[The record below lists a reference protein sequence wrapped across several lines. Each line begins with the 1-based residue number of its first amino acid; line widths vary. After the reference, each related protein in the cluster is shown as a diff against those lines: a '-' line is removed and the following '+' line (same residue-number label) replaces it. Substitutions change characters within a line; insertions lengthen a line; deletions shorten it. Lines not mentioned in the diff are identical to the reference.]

1 MKDLFLKR
9 FKYYKDLGDKTFQ
22 QLTDEEVLWRY
33 NEASNSIS
41 TIVKHLSGNMKSR
54 WTNFLTED
62 GEKSWRNRDSEF
74 ENDLQSKEEMLKIWE
89 EGWQILFKALDQ
101 ITPDNIH
108 QMIFIRG
115 EKLSVI
121 DALLRQLAHYPYH
134 VGQIIFVAKMI
145 KNEDWKTLSIAKNKS
160 EEYHLELLKNQK
172 SEDIPENSSP
182 VCFAKSD
189 EVRDEYK
196 IE

>member
-22 QLTDEEVLWRY
+22 QLTDQEVLWRY

-62 GEKSWRNRDSEF
+62 GEKSWRNRDTEF
-74 ENDLQSKEEMLKIWE
+74 LEDIKSKEEMLKIWE

-101 ITPDNIH
+101 ITPENIH
-108 QMIFIRG
+108 QIILIRG
-115 EKLSVI
+115 EKLSVL

-134 VGQIIFVAKMI
+134 VGQIIFIAKML

-172 SEDIPENSSP
+172 SEEIPENSSP
-182 VCFAKSD
+182 VCYAKSD

>member
-74 ENDLQSKEEMLKIWE
+74 ENDLQSKDEMLKIWE

-101 ITPDNIH
+101 ITPENSNQI
-108 QMIFIRG
+108 IFIRG
-115 EKLSVI
+115 EKLSVV

-134 VGQIIFVAKMI
+134 VGQIIFIAKMM
-145 KNEDWKTLSIAKNKS
+145 KNEDWKTLSIAINKS
-160 EEYHLELLKNQK
+160 EEYHSELLKNQK
-172 SEDIPENSSP
+172 AEEIPENSSP

-196 IE
+196 TQ

>member
-145 KNEDWKTLSIAKNKS
+145 KNEEWKTLSIAKNKS

>member
-74 ENDLQSKEEMLKIWE
+74 ENDLKSKEEMLKIWE

-134 VGQIIFVAKMI
+134 VGQIIFMAKMI
-145 KNEDWKTLSIAKNKS
+145 KNKEWKTLSIAKNKS

-172 SEDIPENSSP
+172 SEEIPENSSP

>member
-121 DALLRQLAHYPYH
+121 DALFRQLAHYPYH

-172 SEDIPENSSP
+172 SEEIPENSSP
-182 VCFAKSD
+182 VCFARSD

>member
-145 KNEDWKTLSIAKNKS
+145 KNEEWKTLSIAKNKS

-172 SEDIPENSSP
+172 SEEIPENSSP
-182 VCFAKSD
+182 VCFARSD

>member
-121 DALLRQLAHYPYH
+121 DALFRQLAHYPYH

>member
-134 VGQIIFVAKMI
+134 VGQIIFVTKMI

-172 SEDIPENSSP
+172 SEEIPENSSP

>member
-22 QLTDEEVLWRY
+22 QLTDEDVLWRY
-33 NEASNSIS
+33 NEVSNSIS

-74 ENDLQSKEEMLKIWE
+74 EYDLQSKEEMLKIWE
-89 EGWQILFKALDQ
+89 EGWQILFRALDQ
-101 ITPDNIH
+101 ITPENIH
-108 QMIFIRG
+108 QIIFIRG
-115 EKLSVI
+115 EELSVI

-134 VGQIIFVAKMI
+134 VGQIIFIAKMI

-172 SEDIPENSSP
+172 SEEIPENSSP

-196 IE
+196 TE

>member
-22 QLTDEEVLWRY
+22 QLTDQEVLWRY

-74 ENDLQSKEEMLKIWE
+74 LEDIKSKEEMLKIWE

-101 ITPDNIH
+101 ITPENIN
-108 QMIFIRG
+108 QIIFIRG
-115 EKLSVI
+115 EKLSVL

-134 VGQIIFVAKMI
+134 VGQIIFIAKML

-172 SEDIPENSSP
+172 PEEIPENSSP
-182 VCFAKSD
+182 VCYAKSD

>member
-62 GEKSWRNRDSEF
+62 GEKSGRNRDSEF

-145 KNEDWKTLSIAKNKS
+145 KNEEWKTLSIAKNKS

>member
-9 FKYYKDLGDKTFQ
+9 FKYYKNLGDKTFQ

-145 KNEDWKTLSIAKNKS
+145 KNEEWKTLSIAKNKS

>member
-74 ENDLQSKEEMLKIWE
+74 ENDLQSKEGMLKIWE
-89 EGWQILFKALDQ
+89 EGWQILFRALDQ
-101 ITPDNIH
+101 ITPENIH
-108 QMIFIRG
+108 QIIFIRG
-115 EKLSVI
+115 EELSVI

-134 VGQIIFVAKMI
+134 VGQIIFIAKMI

-160 EEYHLELLKNQK
+160 EEYHLELLKKQK
-172 SEDIPENSSP
+172 SEEIPENSSP

-196 IE
+196 TE

>member
-74 ENDLQSKEEMLKIWE
+74 ENDLKSKEEMLKIWE

-145 KNEDWKTLSIAKNKS
+145 KNEEWKTLSIAKNKS

>member
-22 QLTDEEVLWRY
+22 QLTDDEVLWRY

-74 ENDLQSKEEMLKIWE
+74 EYDLQSKEEMLKIWE

-101 ITPDNIH
+101 ITPENIH
-108 QMIFIRG
+108 QIIFIRG
-115 EKLSVI
+115 EELSVI

-134 VGQIIFVAKMI
+134 VGQIIFIAKML

-160 EEYHLELLKNQK
+160 EEYHLELLKQQK
-172 SEDIPENSSP
+172 SEEITENSSP

-196 IE
+196 TE